1 MAKGKYEYWLTDEG
15 LLRIEGWARDGL
27 TDEQIAHNAGI
38 HPDTLYDW
46 QKRFPVISDALKRGK
61 APVDIEVE
69 NALLKKALGFS
80 VKVKKPIKVKT
91 KRQLQGKGTIEE
103 EHIEYAEEE
112 VYVPPDTAAQIFWLK
127 NRKPDKWR
135 DKPAAENEA
144 VLDDGFYD
152 ALNGTAAKDWED
164 DASE

>member
-1 MAKGKYEYWLTDEG
+1 VAKGKYEYWLTDEG

>member
-1 MAKGKYEYWLTDEG
+1 MAKGKYEEWLTDDG

-27 TDEQIAHNAGI
+27 SDKQIAKNIGI
-38 HPDTLYDW
+38 SERSFTDWKTNHPS
-46 QKRFPVISDALKRGK
+46 ISAALKKGK